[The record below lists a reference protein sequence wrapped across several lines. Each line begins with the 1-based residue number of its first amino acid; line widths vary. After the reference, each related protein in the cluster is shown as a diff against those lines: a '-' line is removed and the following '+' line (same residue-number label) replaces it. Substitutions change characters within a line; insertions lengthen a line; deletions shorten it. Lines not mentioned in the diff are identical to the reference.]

1 MTLTITAL
9 QSEAITITLEEGEDD
24 EADGKL
30 VLSEV
35 DVNITVTGTGTVV
48 VDGDEMTVAQYGEAV
63 AAAVANAKIADA
75 VEILVQAGE
84 SGEGTEADP
93 IVLASVAKND
103 SVEVATG
110 ITGIDTD
117 VTISADGTIT
127 EANSTNVT
135 AVAYADGDIT
145 LSGTSVAAGTVEFTL
160 TVSADDGD
168 TVTVYFS
175 VELTA

>member
-1 MTLTITAL
+1 M
-9 QSEAITITLEEGEDD
+9 
-24 EADGKL
+24 
-30 VLSEV
+30 
-35 DVNITVTGTGTVV
+35 
-48 VDGDEMTVAQYGEAV
+48 
-63 AAAVANAKIADA
+63 
-75 VEILVQAGE
+75 
-84 SGEGTEADP
+84 
-93 IVLASVAKND
+93 
-103 SVEVATG
+103 
-110 ITGIDTD
+110 
-117 VTISADGTIT
+117 TISADGTIT